1 MARKRMVDEA
11 GNLLPSRKMEVF
23 LGLHEIKLTEDD
35 WIVPSTDSK
44 GHSSTIRASIPPSLH
59 RVVQEFVQSQQ
70 TPFRTDSDFLRFA
83 VWITVRLLQNRLD
96 ALPPSVL
103 MAADAIVRVV
113 RDHEQSMLIHESL
126 QNAARMCEQLMA
138 DNDVQALHT
147 RIAYIDTVLRNLSPT
162 SRWRRKFAAQWKA
175 ASQKYRDWIQS
186 EIRAG
191 HLEQGG
197 LELHEILGERDNEE
211 AAAC

>member
-1 MARKRMVDEA
+1 MARKRMVDDA

-35 WIVPSTDSK
+35 WIVPSTDK
-44 GHSSTIRASIPPSLH
+44 QGHSSTIRASIPPSLH

-83 VWITVRLLQNRLD
+83 VWITVRLLQTRLD

-138 DNDVQALHT
+138 DGDVQALHT

-162 SRWRRKFAAQWKA
+162 SRWRRKFAAHWKV
-175 ASQKYRDWIQS
+175 ASQKYRDWIHS

-191 HLEQGG
+191 KAERG
-197 LELHEILGERDNEE
+197 LELHDILGERDNEE

>member
-1 MARKRMVDEA
+1 MARKRMVDDA
-11 GNLLPSRKMEVF
+11 GNLLPSRKMEFF

-35 WIVPSTDSK
+35 WIVPSTDK
-44 GHSSTIRASIPPSLH
+44 QGHSSTIRASIPPALH

-70 TPFRTDSDFLRFA
+70 TPFRTDSDFFRFA
-83 VWITVRLLQNRLD
+83 VWITVRLLQTRLD
-96 ALPPSVL
+96 TLPPSVL

-126 QNAARMCEQLMA
+126 QNAAKMCEQLMA
-138 DNDVQALHT
+138 DEDVQGLHT

-162 SRWRRKFAAQWKA
+162 SRWRRKFAEHWKT

-186 EIRAG
+186 QIRAG
-191 HLEQGG
+191 KAERG
-197 LELHEILGERDNEE
+197 LELHDILGERDHEE